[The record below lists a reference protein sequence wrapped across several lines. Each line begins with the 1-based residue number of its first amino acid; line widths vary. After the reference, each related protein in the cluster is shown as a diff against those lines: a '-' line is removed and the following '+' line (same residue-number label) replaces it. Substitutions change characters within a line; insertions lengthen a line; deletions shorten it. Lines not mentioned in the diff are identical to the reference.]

1 MAKDIKFAEDA
12 RAKMQA
18 GVVSFEP
25 RPYLPPT
32 TVLPANLPS
41 VAKAVTT

>member
-18 GVVSFEP
+18 GVDNYK
-25 RPYLPPT
+25 RRC
-32 TVLPANLPS
+32 NNR
-41 VAKAVTT
+41 